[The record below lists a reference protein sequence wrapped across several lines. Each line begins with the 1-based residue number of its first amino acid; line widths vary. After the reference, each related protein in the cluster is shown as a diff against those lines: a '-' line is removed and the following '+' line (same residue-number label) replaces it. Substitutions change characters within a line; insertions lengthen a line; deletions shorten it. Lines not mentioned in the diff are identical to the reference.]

1 MGGEAAVIIF
11 GWKSVPCWSV
21 FLSQKMSLAA
31 YSVEEVSSFL
41 LKKGFPSDLVG
52 NLAGK
57 SINIDAILTV
67 C

>member
-1 MGGEAAVIIF
+1 MGL
-11 GWKSVPCWSV
+11 P
-21 FLSQKMSLAA
+21 A
-31 YSVEEVSSFL
+31 YSVEVSSFL

-57 SINIDAILTV
+57 NINIDTILTV